1 MRVRTS
7 WKMGIM
13 LLIIMSL
20 VSGCFGREAD
30 VETVNKVKGTIKV
43 VYQDKEAFYRD
54 YGQLFKLKQPDID
67 VEVVSKSELYSKF
80 GDPDF
85 DFETESQKLLD
96 KYKPDVLLLDETSFK
111 EFAQGGKLYA
121 IDGVIKRDR
130 YDVEGFMPG
139 LIDRFKAMGKGTLY
153 GLSPSIDT
161 TVLYYNRDLFK
172 EHNIEPPR
180 NQMRWK
186 EFLELAAR
194 VASAGGTDKPL
205 YALAQ
210 EFGGA
215 DSLMYQIASSTGLRL
230 FDAKGEQLLINSEGW
245 KEAIQQATDAVRSK
259 ALYIPPANKSPQP
272 IEPGKE
278 LFFTGQ
284 AAMKLGTPWDL
295 EHLRDKKA
303 EKINWDVVTTPVD
316 PATPDETGNISI
328 REIYAITADSD
339 NKEAAWEL
347 VKFIN
352 GKEMSKVASRT
363 TVGMIPTIPSR
374 PEYFKELD
382 GRSTEAFYALKPK
395 ELSALDAL
403 WGSKNVPD
411 DFNSSFRPLLTE
423 ALQAIIDNEKSVD
436 EAVNELQTKGQEA
449 LRIAHE
455 LQLEKQL
462 RGKDNNK

>member
-20 VSGCFGREAD
+20 VSGCFGRESD

-43 VYQDKEAFYRD
+43 VYQDNEAFYRD

-130 YDVEGFMPG
+130 YDIEGFMPG
-139 LIDRFKAMGKGTLY
+139 LIDRIKAMSKGTLY
-153 GLSPSIDT
+153 GLSPTINT

-180 NQMRWK
+180 NQMSWK
-186 EFLELAAR
+186 EFFELAT
-194 VASAGGTDKPL
+194 SISNAGGTDKPL

-215 DSLMYQIASSTGLRL
+215 DSLMYSIASSTGLRM

-259 ALYIPPANKSPQP
+259 ALYIPPATKGPQP

-316 PATPDETGNISI
+316 PATPDETGNITI
-328 REIYAITADSD
+328 REIYAIAADSD

-352 GKEMSKVASRT
+352 GTEMAKVASRT
-363 TVGMIPTIPSR
+363 TVGLIPTIPSR

-423 ALQAIIDNEKSVD
+423 ALQAIIDNRKSVD

-449 LRIAHE
+449 LRVAHE
-455 LQLEKQL
+455 LEQEKRL

>member
-1 MRVRTS
+1 MQVRTS

-13 LLIIMSL
+13 LLIMMSL
-20 VSGCFGREAD
+20 VSGCFGRES
-30 VETVNKVKGTIKV
+30 ERESVNKVKGTIRV
-43 VYQDKEAFYRD
+43 VYQDESAFNRD
-54 YGQLFKLKQPDID
+54 YGQLFKLKQPDIN

-139 LIDRFKAMGKGTLY
+139 LTDRLKAMGKGTLY
-153 GLSPSIDT
+153 GLSPTIDT

-180 NQMRWK
+180 NQMSWK
-186 EFLELAAR
+186 EFFELAAR
-194 VASAGGTDKPL
+194 VANAGSKDKPL

-210 EFGGA
+210 EYGGA
-215 DSLMYQIASSTGLRL
+215 DSMMYSIASSTGLRM

-259 ALYIPPANKSPQP
+259 ALYTRPATKDPQP
-272 IEPGKE
+272 IEPGKG

-316 PATPDETGNISI
+316 PATPDETGNITI
-328 REIYAITADSD
+328 REIYAIAADSD

-352 GKEMSKVASRT
+352 GTEMAKVASRT

-374 PEYFKELD
+374 PDYFKELD
-382 GRSTEAFYALKPK
+382 GRSTGAFYTLKPK
-395 ELSALDAL
+395 ELSVFDAL
-403 WGSKNVPD
+403 WGNNNVPD
-411 DFNSSFRPLLTE
+411 DYSSSFRPMLNE

-436 EAVNELQTKGQEA
+436 EAVNELQMKGQEA
-449 LRIAHE
+449 LRVAHE
-455 LQLEKQL
+455 LQEDKRLH
-462 RGKDNNK
+462 GKNGK

>member
-1 MRVRTS
+1 MRGRIS

-20 VSGCFGREAD
+20 VSGCFGRES
-30 VETVNKVKGTIKV
+30 EQESVNKVKGTIRV
-43 VYQDKEAFYRD
+43 VYQDESAFNRD

-67 VEVVSKSELYSKF
+67 VEVVSKSELYSKI

-85 DFETESQKLLD
+85 DFEKESQKLLD

-139 LIDRFKAMGKGTLY
+139 LTDRIKAMGKGTLY

-180 NQMRWK
+180 NQMSWK
-186 EFLELAAR
+186 EFFELAT
-194 VASAGGTDKPL
+194 SISNAGGTDKHL

-210 EFGGA
+210 EYGGA
-215 DSLMYQIASSTGLRL
+215 DSLMYEIASSTGLRL
-230 FDAKGEQLLINSEGW
+230 FDTKGEQLLINSEGW
-245 KEAIQQATDAVRSK
+245 KGAIQQATDAVRSK
-259 ALYIPPANKSPQP
+259 ALYIPPANKGPQP
-272 IEPGKE
+272 IEPEKG
-278 LFFTGQ
+278 LFFTGK
-284 AAMKLGTPWDL
+284 AAMKLGRPWDL
-295 EHLRDKKA
+295 AHLRNKKA
-303 EKINWDVVTTPVD
+303 EKINWDVVTAPID
-316 PATPDETGNISI
+316 PATPDETGNITI
-328 REIYAITADSD
+328 HEIYAIAADSG

-352 GKEMSKVASRT
+352 GADMAKVAART

-403 WGSKNVPD
+403 WGNKNVPD
-411 DFNSSFRPLLTE
+411 DFNSSFRLLLSE
-423 ALQAIIDNEKSVD
+423 ALQSIIDNKKSVD

-449 LRIAHE
+449 LRVAHE
-455 LQLEKQL
+455 LEQEKRL
-462 RGKDNNK
+462 SGKDNK

>member
-1 MRVRTS
+1 MRTS

-13 LLIIMSL
+13 LLIIMLL
-20 VSGCFGREAD
+20 VSGCFGRESE
-30 VETVNKVKGTIKV
+30 VESVNKVKGTIRV

-80 GDPDF
+80 GDPEF
-85 DFETESQKLLD
+85 DFEKESQKLLD

-130 YDVEGFMPG
+130 YDIEGFMPG
-139 LIDRFKAMGKGTLY
+139 LTDRLKAMGKGTLY
-153 GLSPSIDT
+153 GLSPTIDT
-161 TVLYYNRDLFK
+161 TVLYYNRDIFK

-180 NQMRWK
+180 NQMSWR
-186 EFLELAAR
+186 EFFELAT
-194 VASAGGTDKPL
+194 SISNAGGTDKHL

-210 EFGGA
+210 EYGGA
-215 DSLMYQIASSTGLRL
+215 DSLMYEIASSTGLRL
-230 FDAKGEQLLINSEGW
+230 FDTKGEQLLINSEGW
-245 KEAIQQATDAVRSK
+245 KVAIQQATDAVRSK
-259 ALYIPPANKSPQP
+259 ALYIPPANKGPQP
-272 IEPGKE
+272 IEPEKG
-278 LFFTGQ
+278 LFFTGK
-284 AAMKLGTPWDL
+284 AAMKLGRPWDL
-295 EHLRDKKA
+295 AHLRNKKA
-303 EKINWDVVTTPVD
+303 EKINWDVVTAPID
-316 PATPDETGNISI
+316 PATPDETGNITI
-328 REIYAITADSD
+328 HEIYAIAADSG

-352 GKEMSKVASRT
+352 GTEMAKVAART

-382 GRSTEAFYALKPK
+382 GRSTEAFYALKLK

-403 WGSKNVPD
+403 WGNKNVPD
-411 DFNSSFRPLLTE
+411 DFNSSFWLLLSE
-423 ALQAIIDNEKSVD
+423 ALQSIIDNKKSVD

-449 LRIAHE
+449 LRVAHD
-455 LQLEKQL
+455 LAQEKRL
-462 RGKDNNK
+462 RGKDNK

>member
-1 MRVRTS
+1 MRTS

-13 LLIIMSL
+13 LLIIMLL
-20 VSGCFGREAD
+20 VSGCFGRESE
-30 VETVNKVKGTIKV
+30 VETFNKVKGTIRV

-80 GDPDF
+80 GDPEF
-85 DFETESQKLLD
+85 DFEKESQKLLD

-130 YDVEGFMPG
+130 YDIEGFMPG
-139 LIDRFKAMGKGTLY
+139 LTDRLKAMGKGTLY
-153 GLSPSIDT
+153 GLSPTIDT
-161 TVLYYNRDLFK
+161 TVLYYNRDIFK

-180 NQMRWK
+180 NQMSWR
-186 EFLELAAR
+186 EFFELAT
-194 VASAGGTDKPL
+194 SISNAGGTDKHL

-210 EFGGA
+210 EYGGA
-215 DSLMYQIASSTGLRL
+215 DSLMYEIASSTGLRL
-230 FDAKGEQLLINSEGW
+230 FDTKGEQLLINSEGW
-245 KEAIQQATDAVRSK
+245 KVAIQQATDAVRSK
-259 ALYIPPANKSPQP
+259 ALYIPPANKGPQP
-272 IEPGKE
+272 IEPEKG
-278 LFFTGQ
+278 LFFTGK
-284 AAMKLGTPWDL
+284 AAMKLGRPWDL
-295 EHLRDKKA
+295 AHLRNKKA
-303 EKINWDVVTTPVD
+303 EKINWDVVTAPID
-316 PATPDETGNISI
+316 PATPDETGNITI
-328 REIYAITADSD
+328 HEIYAIAADSG

-352 GKEMSKVASRT
+352 GTEMAKVAART

-382 GRSTEAFYALKPK
+382 GRSTEAFYALKLK

-403 WGSKNVPD
+403 WGNKNVPD
-411 DFNSSFRPLLTE
+411 DFNSSFWLLLSE
-423 ALQAIIDNEKSVD
+423 ALQSIIDNKKSVD

-449 LRIAHE
+449 LRVAHD
-455 LQLEKQL
+455 LAQEKRL
-462 RGKDNNK
+462 RGKDNK

>member
-1 MRVRTS
+1 VRTS

-13 LLIIMSL
+13 LLIIMLL
-20 VSGCFGREAD
+20 VSGCFGRESE
-30 VETVNKVKGTIKV
+30 VETFNKVKGTIRV

-80 GDPDF
+80 GDPEF
-85 DFETESQKLLD
+85 DFEKESQKLLD

-130 YDVEGFMPG
+130 YDIEGFMPG
-139 LIDRFKAMGKGTLY
+139 LTDRLKAMGKGTLY
-153 GLSPSIDT
+153 GLSPTIDT
-161 TVLYYNRDLFK
+161 TVLYYNRDIFK

-180 NQMRWK
+180 NQMSWR
-186 EFLELAAR
+186 EFFELAT
-194 VASAGGTDKPL
+194 SISNAGGTDKHL

-210 EFGGA
+210 EYGGA
-215 DSLMYQIASSTGLRL
+215 DSLMYEIASSTGLRL
-230 FDAKGEQLLINSEGW
+230 FDTKGEQLLINSEGW
-245 KEAIQQATDAVRSK
+245 KVAIQQATDAVRSK
-259 ALYIPPANKSPQP
+259 ALYIPPANKGPQP
-272 IEPGKE
+272 IEPEKG
-278 LFFTGQ
+278 LFFTGK
-284 AAMKLGTPWDL
+284 AAMKLGRPWDL
-295 EHLRDKKA
+295 AHLRNKKA
-303 EKINWDVVTTPVD
+303 EKINWDVVTAPID
-316 PATPDETGNISI
+316 PATPDETGNITI
-328 REIYAITADSD
+328 HEIYAIAADSG

-352 GKEMSKVASRT
+352 GTEMAKVAART

-382 GRSTEAFYALKPK
+382 GRSTEAFYALKLK

-403 WGSKNVPD
+403 WGNKNVPD
-411 DFNSSFRPLLTE
+411 DFNSSFWLLLSE
-423 ALQAIIDNEKSVD
+423 ALQSIIDNKKSVD

-449 LRIAHE
+449 LRVAHD
-455 LQLEKQL
+455 LAQEKRL
-462 RGKDNNK
+462 RGKDNK